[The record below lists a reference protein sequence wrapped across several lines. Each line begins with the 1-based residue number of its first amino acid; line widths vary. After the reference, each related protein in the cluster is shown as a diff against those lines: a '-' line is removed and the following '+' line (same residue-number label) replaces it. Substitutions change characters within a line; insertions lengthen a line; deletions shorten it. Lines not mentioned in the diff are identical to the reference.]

1 MATVSTV
8 TPTDPTQ
15 NTKVTYVKKDAA
27 LTVLFLDKTTGTT
40 LATVTVDLVTG
51 KIVSETD
58 FTGQANFETVK
69 TPVVNGYHADKALAG
84 GLTATP
90 DQPNVSDTVT
100 YQANGKVVPVDENGK
115 PILGAD
121 QPTYPT
127 DPSDPTKVLPVLV
140 PAVPGYTTKTTIV
153 TPSDPGAN
161 TTVTYEKVVDEAPI
175 TPATPAK
182 PTATPQAKQAPAKEA
197 ANQATLPQCKKDP
210 AKFRR

>member
-1 MATVSTV
+1 MSTR
-8 TPTDPTQ
+8 PRRSRQ
-15 NTKVTYVKKDAA
+15 A
-27 LTVLFLDKTTGTT
+27 T
-40 LATVTVDLVTG
+40 LANRGQPINPNDPNGPKWPAGTGASDLVKGATQTIHYQGVGGVEDSVTTIKGAFEKTVTVDLITG

-127 DPSDPTKVLPVLV
+127 DPSDPTKVS
-140 PAVPGYTTKTTIV
+140 AGSST
-153 TPSDPGAN
+153 SGAGLHDQDD
-161 TTVTYEKVVDEAPI
+161 YRD
-175 TPATPAK
+175 AK
-182 PTATPQAKQAPAKEA
+182 
-197 ANQATLPQCKKDP
+197 
-210 AKFRR
+210 